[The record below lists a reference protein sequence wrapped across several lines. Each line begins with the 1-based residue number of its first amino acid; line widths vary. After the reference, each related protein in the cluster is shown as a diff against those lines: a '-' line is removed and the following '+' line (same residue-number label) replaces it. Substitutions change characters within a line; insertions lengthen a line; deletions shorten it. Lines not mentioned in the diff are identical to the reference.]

1 MESIK
6 LTTHV
11 AHDGLLQI
19 QLPEKIANSDVEV
32 MVIYQPVDKTSKR
45 SWSPRFF
52 EKTFG
57 AWQGEP
63 LVREPQGELPE
74 REPLE

>member
-11 AHDGLLQI
+11 DNDGLLQI
-19 QLPEKIANSDVEV
+19 QLPSKMANQDLEV
-32 MVIYQPVDKTSKR
+32 MVIYQAVDKSSKR
-45 SWSPRFF
+45 SWSPGFF
-52 EKTFG
+52 ERTFG
-57 AWQGEP
+57 SWQGEP

>member
-6 LTTHV
+6 LTTHID
-11 AHDGLLQI
+11 HDGLLQI
-19 QLPEKIANSDVEV
+19 QLPNKMANQDLEV
-32 MVIYQPVDKTSKR
+32 MVIYQPVDKSSKR
-45 SWSPRFF
+45 SWSDGFF

-57 AWQGEP
+57 CWEGEP